1 MAPPSGCKLI
11 AVLIITRSRSGPK
24 LVFHYPA
31 APTAGAA
38 KQTSDE
44 DDSDVGSEAEHDDVN
59 EDAAVRSTKQRGT
72 ENGNAERL
80 LGYSIDSLEKL
91 LSPGRWS
98 DKKKFEVCVD
108 GITFIGHPVYA
119 RNDGEWSSKP
129 QAHREQDLLNKK
141 DQDVRSG
148 VTSFERDPSDT
159 ANITVT
165 APGSPSRVPEDYTH
179 VPDSLDSQQMLSLGT
194 SMDSTSTASGIPT
207 EQMAMFHAVFV
218 VRGNQQT
225 YATEV
230 HEHIAKPLSR
240 ALHHCQK
247 RHDYVSV
254 QSRKMIALK
263 TKAKQNGTDSTVIL
277 TQMIEH
283 SELAWALKE
292 VYEKVSMGEVAGIRL
307 NGTEIS
313 LHIPPVE
320 VEVGAMDGYSAL
332 LLLEDKDALLRE
344 LSHQDANPLAHFI
357 REHTPTKPLGKL
369 ATKVN
374 IPLPDLLHLAQHLVK
389 WRKARSIPPLH
400 SSNAY
405 ILHPSAPMDKV
416 AGLIPPYARRF
427 ATLPTLPQMLKVLSG
442 KPIKYGML
450 IPSRDHRAPYM
461 EILAFLHRHGFVTRL
476 QTCGWLRSRPDAK
489 NRSKRERP
497 ISGLSLLSPQLR
509 PVDDD
514 ASSVGSEQTVIT
526 TLPAQDEDVDDDHA
540 LRQTLILDPADLTP
554 EQSNALTNM
563 IDSLSDAELRERM
576 PQLLKYFDGKHVLED
591 IAVQGGLK
599 RAKVED
605 WLVTLQTKGHLTTF
619 RAIWE

>member
-1 MAPPSGCKLI
+1 MVPPSDCKLL
-11 AVLIITRSRSGPK
+11 AVLLITRSRSGPK
-24 LVFHYPA
+24 LVFYYRA
-31 APTAGAA
+31 APTAGVA

-44 DDSDVGSEAEHDDVN
+44 DDSDIGSEAEHDDVN
-59 EDAAVRSTKQRGT
+59 GEANVHPTKRRST

-119 RNDGEWSSKP
+119 RNDGEWSSKS
-129 QAHREQDLLNKK
+129 QARREHDLL
-141 DQDVRSG
+141 SG
-148 VTSFERDPSDT
+148 VTSFEQDPSDT

-194 SMDSTSTASGIPT
+194 SMDSTSTASGMPT

-218 VRGNQQT
+218 VRGSQQT
-225 YATEV
+225 YATEI
-230 HEHIAKPLSR
+230 HEHIAKPFSR

-247 RHDYVSV
+247 RYDYVSV
-254 QSRKMIALK
+254 QSRKMIALRA
-263 TKAKQNGTDSTVIL
+263 KAKQNGTDSTVLL
-277 TQMIEH
+277 TQIIEH

-292 VYEKVSMGEVAGIRL
+292 VCEKVSMGEVAGIRL

-313 LHIPPVE
+313 LHIPPAE
-320 VEVGAMDGYSAL
+320 VEVGAMDEYSAL

-344 LSHQDANPLAHFI
+344 LSHRDANPLAHFI

-374 IPLPDLLHLAQHLVK
+374 IPLPDLLHLAQHLIK

-416 AGLIPPYARRF
+416 AGLIPSYARRF

-514 ASSVGSEQTVIT
+514 AGSVGSEQTVIT
-526 TLPAQDEDVDDDHA
+526 TLPARDEDDVDDDHA
-540 LRQTLILDPADLTP
+540 PSQTLILDPADLTP
-554 EQSNALTNM
+554 EQSDALTHM
-563 IDSLSDAELRERM
+563 IDSLSDVELRERM
-576 PQLLKYFDGKHVLED
+576 PQLLKYFDGKHVLEE
-591 IAVQGGLK
+591 IAVQEGLK

-605 WLVTLQTKGHLTTF
+605 WLATLQAEGHLTTF
-619 RAIWE
+619 RAI

>member
-1 MAPPSGCKLI
+1 MPDRNEPERDGSD
-11 AVLIITRSRSGPK
+11 VRSSGPR

-31 APTAGAA
+31 VPTVGAA

-44 DDSDVGSEAEHDDVN
+44 DDSDIGSEAEHDDVN
-59 EDAAVRSTKQRGT
+59 EDAAVPPTKQRGT
-72 ENGNAERL
+72 EHAGNGNAERL

-119 RNDGEWSSKP
+119 RNDGKWSSKP
-129 QAHREQDLLNKK
+129 QARRERGASNDSM
-141 DQDVRSG
+141 DH
-148 VTSFERDPSDT
+148 ERDLPSDT

-194 SMDSTSTASGIPT
+194 SMDSTSTASGVPT
-207 EQMAMFHAVFV
+207 EQMAMFHVVLA

-225 YATEV
+225 YATEI
-230 HEHIAKPLSR
+230 HEHIAKPFSR

-254 QSRKMIALK
+254 QSRKIIALRA
-263 TKAKQNGTDSTVIL
+263 KAKQNGADLGVLL

-307 NGTEIS
+307 NGMELS
-313 LHIPPVE
+313 LHIPPHVIE
-320 VEVGAMDGYSAL
+320 VSTMDEYSAL

-369 ATKVN
+369 ATKLN
-374 IPLPDLLHLAQHLVK
+374 IPLPDLLQLAQHLIK
-389 WRKARSIPPLH
+389 WRKARLIPPLH

-416 AGLIPPYARRF
+416 AGLIPLYARRF
-427 ATLPTLPQMLKVLSG
+427 TTLPTLPQMLKVLSG

-461 EILAFLHRHGFVTRL
+461 EILAFLHRHEFVTRL
-476 QTCGWLRSRPDAK
+476 QMCGWLVSRPETV

-514 ASSVGSEQTVIT
+514 AGSVGSEQTVIT

-540 LRQTLILDPADLTP
+540 LRQTLLLEPTELTQD
-554 EQSNALTNM
+554 QSDALTSM
-563 IDSLSDAELRERM
+563 ISSFSDAELRERM

-591 IAVQGGLK
+591 VAVQNGLK

-605 WLVTLQTKGHLTTF
+605 WLATLQAEGHLTTF
-619 RAIWE
+619 RAI

>member
-1 MAPPSGCKLI
+1 MPHLNKVQCNGS
-11 AVLIITRSRSGPK
+11 AVRLSGPK
-24 LVFHYPA
+24 LAFHHPA
-31 APTAGAA
+31 APITSAV
-38 KQTSDE
+38 KQTNDE
-44 DDSDVGSEAEHDDVN
+44 DDSDIGSEAEHDDVN
-59 EDAAVRSTKQRGT
+59 DDPAVHPTKQRGT
-72 ENGNAERL
+72 ENGNPERL

-129 QAHREQDLLNKK
+129 QARRERGPSND
-141 DQDVRSG
+141 SMG
-148 VTSFERDPSDT
+148 HERDLPSDT

-165 APGSPSRVPEDYTH
+165 APGSPSKVPEDYTH

-194 SMDSTSTASGIPT
+194 SMDSTSTASGVPT
-207 EQMAMFHAVFV
+207 EQMAMFHVVFA
-218 VRGNQQT
+218 VRGNLQT
-225 YATEV
+225 YATGI

-263 TKAKQNGTDSTVIL
+263 AKAKQNGTDSGVLL

-283 SELAWALKE
+283 CELAWALKE
-292 VYEKVSMGEVAGIRL
+292 VYEKVSLNEVAGIRL
-307 NGTEIS
+307 NGMELS
-313 LHIPPVE
+313 LQMPPAEADVSTMPLDE
-320 VEVGAMDGYSAL
+320 YSGL

-344 LSHQDANPLAHFI
+344 LSHQDANLLAQFI
-357 REHTPTKPLGKL
+357 REHTPTKPLRKL
-369 ATKVN
+369 ATKLN
-374 IPLPDLLHLAQHLVK
+374 IPLPDLLQLAQHLIK
-389 WRKARSIPPLH
+389 WRKARLIPPLH

-416 AGLIPPYARRF
+416 AGLIPQYARRF

-476 QTCGWLRSRPDAK
+476 QTCGWLRSRSDAE

-514 ASSVGSEQTVIT
+514 AGSVGSEQTVIT
-526 TLPAQDEDVDDDHA
+526 TLPARNEDVDDDHA
-540 LRQTLILDPADLTP
+540 LRQTLILDPADLTQ

-563 IDSLSDAELRERM
+563 ISSLSDVELRERM
-576 PQLLKYFDGKHVLED
+576 PQLLAYFDGKHVLEG
-591 IAVQGGLK
+591 IAAQEDLK

-605 WLVTLQTKGHLTTF
+605 WLATLQAEGHLTTF
-619 RAIWE
+619 RAI

>member
-11 AVLIITRSRSGPK
+11 AVLLITRSRSGPK
-24 LVFHYPA
+24 IAFHYPA
-31 APTAGAA
+31 APITSAA
-38 KQTSDE
+38 KQTNDE
-44 DDSDVGSEAEHDDVN
+44 DDSDIGSEAEHDDVN
-59 EDAAVRSTKQRGT
+59 DDPAVHRTKQRGT

-80 LGYSIDSLEKL
+80 LGYTIDSLEKL

-108 GITFIGHPVYA
+108 GTTFIGHPVYA

-129 QAHREQDLLNKK
+129 QARREHDLSNKN
-141 DQDVRSG
+141 DQETRSG
-148 VTSFERDPSDT
+148 VTNFERDPSDT
-159 ANITVT
+159 ANVTVT

-194 SMDSTSTASGIPT
+194 SMDSTSTAS

-218 VRGNQQT
+218 VRGSQQT

-263 TKAKQNGTDSTVIL
+263 AKAKQNSTDSRVLL
-277 TQMIEH
+277 TQMVEH
-283 SELAWALKE
+283 GELAWALKE

-307 NGTEIS
+307 SGMDLS
-313 LHIPPVE
+313 LHIPPPE
-320 VEVGAMDGYSAL
+320 VEVSTMDEYSAL
-332 LLLEDKDALLRE
+332 LLLEDKDALIRE
-344 LSHQDANPLAHFI
+344 LSHQDANLLAQFI

-369 ATKVN
+369 ATKLN
-374 IPLPDLLHLAQHLVK
+374 IPLPDLLQLAQHLIK

-400 SSNAY
+400 SGNAY
-405 ILHPSAPMDKV
+405 ILCPSAPMDKV
-416 AGLIPPYARRF
+416 AELIPLYARRF
-427 ATLPTLPQMLKVLSG
+427 PTLPTLPQMLKVLSG

-461 EILAFLHRHGFVTRL
+461 EILAFLHRHEFVTRL
-476 QTCGWLRSRPDAK
+476 QTCGWLRSRPDAE
-489 NRSKRERP
+489 NRLKRDRP

-514 ASSVGSEQTVIT
+514 AGSVRSEQTVIT
-526 TLPAQDEDVDDDHA
+526 TLPACDEDVDDENATHKI
-540 LRQTLILDPADLTP
+540 LILDPADLTL
-554 EQSNALTNM
+554 EQSNVLTNM
-563 IDSLSDAELRERM
+563 ISSLLDVELRERM
-576 PQLLKYFDGKHVLED
+576 PQLLRYFDGKHVLED
-591 IAVQGGLK
+591 IAVQEGLK

-605 WLVTLQTKGHLTTF
+605 WLATLQAEGHLTTF
-619 RAIWE
+619 RAI

>member
-11 AVLIITRSRSGPK
+11 AVLLITRSRSGPR
-24 LVFHYPA
+24 LIFHYPGI
-31 APTAGAA
+31 PTTGAA
-38 KQTSDE
+38 KQTTDE
-44 DDSDVGSEAEHDDVN
+44 DDSDTGSEAEHESVN
-59 EDAAVRSTKQRGT
+59 EDAAVHPMKQRGT

-80 LGYSIDSLEKL
+80 IGYSIDSLEKL

-108 GITFIGHPVYA
+108 GITFVGHPVYA

-129 QAHREQDLLNKK
+129 QARREHDLLNKNV
-141 DQDVRSG
+141 QEIRNG

-194 SMDSTSTASGIPT
+194 SMDSTSTASGVPT
-207 EQMAMFHAVFV
+207 EQLAMFHVVFV

-225 YATEV
+225 YATEI

-240 ALHHCQK
+240 ALNHCQK
-247 RHDYVSV
+247 RHDYVSA
-254 QSRKMIALK
+254 QSRKMIALRA
-263 TKAKQNGTDSTVIL
+263 KAKQNSTDLGVLL

-307 NGTEIS
+307 SGMELS
-313 LHIPPVE
+313 LHIPPTE
-320 VEVGAMDGYSAL
+320 VEASTTPLNEHSGL
-332 LLLEDKDALLRE
+332 LLLEDKDTLLRE
-344 LSHQDANPLAHFI
+344 LSHPEANPLAHFI

-369 ATKVN
+369 ATKLN
-374 IPLPDLLHLAQHLVK
+374 IPLPDLLHLAQHLIK
-389 WRKARSIPPLH
+389 WRKARSTPPLH

-405 ILHPSAPMDKV
+405 ILHPSAPVDKV
-416 AGLIPPYARRF
+416 AGLIPSYARRF
-427 ATLPTLPQMLKVLSG
+427 PTLPTLPQMLKVLSG

-461 EILAFLHRHGFVTRL
+461 EILAFLHRHEFVTRL
-476 QTCGWLRSRPDAK
+476 QTCGWLRSRPDTE

-514 ASSVGSEQTVIT
+514 AGSIGSEQTVIT
-526 TLPAQDEDVDDDHA
+526 TLPAQDEDMDDDHA
-540 LRQTLILDPADLTP
+540 LRQTLIMDPTELTQD
-554 EQSNALTNM
+554 QSDALASM
-563 IDSLSDAELRERM
+563 ISSFSDAELRERM
-576 PQLLKYFDGKHVLED
+576 PQLLKHFDGKHVLED
-591 IAVQGGLK
+591 IAVQEGLK

-605 WLVTLQTKGHLTTF
+605 WLATLQAEGHLTTF
-619 RAIWE
+619 RAI

>member
-1 MAPPSGCKLI
+1 MPDLNKSERDGSA
-11 AVLIITRSRSGPK
+11 TRLSGPK

-31 APTAGAA
+31 VPTAGAA
-38 KQTSDE
+38 KHTSDE
-44 DDSDVGSEAEHDDVN
+44 DDSDIGSEAERDDVN
-59 EDAAVRSTKQRGT
+59 AEADVYPTKQRGT
-72 ENGNAERL
+72 ENANAEKL

-108 GITFIGHPVYA
+108 GITFVGHPVYA
-119 RNDGEWSSKP
+119 REDGEWSSKP
-129 QAHREQDLLNKK
+129 QARREHDLSNKN
-141 DQDVRSG
+141 DQEILSG

-194 SMDSTSTASGIPT
+194 SMDSTSTASGVPT
-207 EQMAMFHAVFV
+207 EQMAMFHVVFV

-225 YATEV
+225 YAPEI

-247 RHDYVSV
+247 RHDYVVV
-254 QSRKMIALK
+254 QSRKMIALRA
-263 TKAKQNGTDSTVIL
+263 KAKQNGTDSGVLL

-292 VYEKVSMGEVAGIRL
+292 VYEKLSMNEVAGIRL
-307 NGTEIS
+307 SGMELS
-313 LHIPPVE
+313 LHIPPAEAE
-320 VEVGAMDGYSAL
+320 VSTTPLDGHSGL

-344 LSHQDANPLAHFI
+344 LSHPEANPLAQFI

-369 ATKVN
+369 AIKLN
-374 IPLPDLLHLAQHLVK
+374 LPFPDLLQLAQHLIK

-416 AGLIPPYARRF
+416 AELIPLYARRF

-450 IPSRDHRAPYM
+450 IPSRAHRAPYM

-476 QTCGWLRSRPDAK
+476 QTCGWLRSRPDVE
-489 NRSKRERP
+489 NRSKRECP

-514 ASSVGSEQTVIT
+514 AGSVGSEQTVIT

-540 LRQTLILDPADLTP
+540 PRQTLMLDSADLTL
-554 EQSNALTNM
+554 EQSNVLTNM
-563 IDSLSDAELRERM
+563 ISSLSDVELRERM
-576 PQLLKYFDGKHVLED
+576 PQLLQYFDDKHVLED
-591 IAVQGGLK
+591 IAVQEGLK

-605 WLVTLQTKGHLTTF
+605 WLATLQAEGHLTTF
-619 RAIWE
+619 RAIRE